1 MNFGQSDNV
10 GIVRIDA
17 ASPSGPLSLAIDL
30 GDFYDWYSE
39 CLGASRGAQL
49 ASWTGVAVL
58 ATLLVQYLG
67 PLCAQRCCRRAP
79 WSARTTAVVY
89 AGSIA
94 LQLLAIV
101 CFRAGY
107 SLARQ
112 DLDAACCQ
120 RTDFSNVG
128 ALRKSMKDPSEAI
141 IWETYCSM
149 TQCACD
155 FDSQAGTQYITG
167 AFFAVSVAAW
177 AVGVAVV
184 AADQYIGWPRAAEK
198 A

>member
-1 MNFGQSDNV
+1 
-10 GIVRIDA
+10 
-17 ASPSGPLSLAIDL
+17 
-30 GDFYDWYSE
+30 
-39 CLGASRGAQL
+39 
-49 ASWTGVAVL
+49 
-58 ATLLVQYLG
+58 
-67 PLCAQRCCRRAP
+67 
-79 WSARTTAVVY
+79 VY
-89 AGSIA
+89 AGRIA
-94 LQLLAIV
+94 LQLLAII

-120 RTDFSNVG
+120 RTDFSSAG

-141 IWETYCSM
+141 IWDMYCSM

-155 FDSQAGTQYITG
+155 FDSQAGTQFITG

-184 AADQYIGWPRAAEK
+184 AADQYIGWPRTAEK